1 MTGAQAHDAS
11 TDQPGIRGWQG
22 VAKRT
27 IDLGAA
33 VVGLALTW
41 WLILAAAA
49 VSARVHRASGFFVQT
64 RVGRY
69 GRPFQLIKIR
79 TMRASQAVTTN
90 VTTRRDARI
99 TPYGAWLRRT
109 KLDELPQLVNVLR
122 GEMSLVGPRP
132 DVPGYADLLEGDDRI
147 VLSVRPG
154 ITGPASLAYRNEEEI
169 LASVED
175 PERYNREV
183 IYPDKVRINRAY
195 VVGYSLWE
203 DVRILL
209 ATVVGRDL
217 EV

>member
-1 MTGAQAHDAS
+1 MGVRANAACNN
-11 TDQPGIRGWQG
+11 QPGIRGWQG
-22 VAKRT
+22 IAKRT

-33 VVGLALTW
+33 IIGLALTW
-41 WLILAAAA
+41 WVILAAAA
-49 VSARVHRASGFFVQT
+49 VSARVHGASGFFVQT

-69 GRPFQLIKIR
+69 GRPFRLIKIR
-79 TMRASQAVTTN
+79 TMRESQAVTTN
-90 VTTRRDARI
+90 VTTRRDVRI

-122 GEMSLVGPRP
+122 GDMSLVGPRP
-132 DVPGYADLLEGDDRI
+132 DVPGFADQLDGDDRI

-169 LASVED
+169 LASVDD

-183 IYPDKVRINRAY
+183 IYPDKVRINREY

-203 DVRILL
+203 DIRLL
-209 ATVVGRDL
+209 FLTVLGRT
-217 EV
+217 

>member
-1 MTGAQAHDAS
+1 MTGARAHAAS

-22 VAKRT
+22 IAKRT

-41 WLILAAAA
+41 WVIFAAAA
-49 VSARVHRASGFFVQT
+49 VSARVHGASGFFVQT

-79 TMRASQAVTTN
+79 TMRESRAVTTN
-90 VTTRRDARI
+90 VTTTRDARI

-132 DVPGYADLLEGDDRI
+132 DVSGFADLLEGDDRI

-169 LASVED
+169 LASVDD

-195 VVGYSLWE
+195 VSEYSLWK
-203 DVRILL
+203 DLWTLL
-209 ATVVGRDL
+209 ATVFRL
-217 EV
+217 A